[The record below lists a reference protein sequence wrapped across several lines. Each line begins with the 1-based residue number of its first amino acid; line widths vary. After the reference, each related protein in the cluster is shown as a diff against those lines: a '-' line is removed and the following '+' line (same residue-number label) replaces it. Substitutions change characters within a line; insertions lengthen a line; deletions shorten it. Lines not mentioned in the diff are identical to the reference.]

1 MAKVKLGLG
10 NLTPEQLVTAAKA
23 TKTGLTG
30 NANFTTP
37 NPTLV
42 AFGALIT
49 AAETKID
56 AYEVL
61 KGAAETGLAERDVAV
76 AALRSGYSLLGD
88 YIQNASGGDRVKIE
102 SANVGVRA
110 EGAPVAMVRV
120 LNVALSEGDIPGTV
134 DAMWKPVPS
143 ARSYEI
149 QINTVDVDVEANWSF
164 KKSISKSSGTLTG
177 LTSGGKLWV
186 RVRAIGGNDDAGTYS
201 DPATKIVP

>member
-10 NLTPEQLVTAAKA
+10 NLTPEQLVTSAKT

-42 AFGALIT
+42 AFGGRIT
-49 AAETKID
+49 TAETKIE
-56 AYEVL
+56 AYAVL
-61 KGAAETGLAERDVAV
+61 KAAAETGLAERDA
-76 AALRSGYSLLGD
+76 ALDALRSDYSLLGD

-110 EGAPVAMVRV
+110 EGAPVAMTQV
-120 LNVALSEGDIPGTV
+120 LSLALSEGDNPGSL

-149 QINTVDVDVEANWSF
+149 QINTVDVDIEANWSF
-164 KKSISKSSGTLTG
+164 KKSISKSSDTLTG
-177 LTSGGKLWV
+177 LTSGGKVWV
-186 RVRAIGGNDDAGTYS
+186 RVRAVGGHDDAGPWS
-201 DPATKIVP
+201 DPATKFVP